1 MSMPRNT
8 KAALYGQMAENQL
21 IAATVLAHSKNPR
34 IQSMIWIQLAFLAL
48 ELSTKAYLVHNN
60 IISSEK
66 DLKNKVGHNF
76 DKFLNNNPDVNLIF
90 EKSEEFLI
98 KDYNQ
103 MLTFYKNQK
112 LRYLSLELI
121 ILKIST
127 KDKIKFLKLIEE
139 LIRAN
144 NQQLLIHD
152 LTNILNH

>member
-1 MSMPRNT
+1 MPRNT